1 MMEEMNNP
9 APRPVNPRRRRRTK
23 MDIFKESYLPVI
35 IVGAALIFILITI
48 IGSAVQSSKRKKI
61 QDEIPSPTISAS
73 TPDTDPLAAE
83 AAKLIQEAD
92 ALAAN
97 QDYDGAIAKVK
108 TFSGKIA
115 DYPDLMT
122 AFQKYCD
129 LKANAVVW
137 DDPSKVLNLSFQML
151 IVDPIRAF
159 SDEEYK
165 NSYNKNFITMD
176 EFRIILDQ
184 LYDGGYILVRT
195 SDMVEK
201 GADGKFQAK
210 PIYLPEGKKPLVITQ
225 NQVNYYEYMIDSNG
239 DHIADKGG
247 AGFASKLIVDEN
259 GKLANEYV
267 DKNGNLLTG
276 EYDLVPILNSF
287 IEEHPDFSY
296 KGAKAIISVSGSEGV
311 FGYRTQP
318 EAKNWPEVDYNREVE
333 NAKKVAQALRDDGY
347 ELACYTYDN
356 ISYGR
361 YDLATIQK
369 DLRSWKNEVV
379 PILGN
384 VDILVYAQENDLTPN
399 TPYSGEIF
407 NALMDAGFRYY
418 YGFCQNGTLWASVQ
432 DNYFRQARIMV
443 KGYSL
448 KYESDW
454 FNGILKPV
462 EILSSTRGT
471 IPQ

>member
-1 MMEEMNNP
+1 MEEMNNP

-35 IVGAALIFILITI
+35 IVGATLIFILVTI
-48 IGSAVQSSKRKKI
+48 IGSAVQSSKRRKM
-61 QDEIPSPTISAS
+61 QEEDSSPTVS
-73 TPDTDPLAAE
+73 TSVPDTDPLAAE
-83 AAKLIQEAD
+83 AAQLIQEAE

-115 DYPDLMT
+115 DYPDLMA

-129 LKANAVVW
+129 LKANSVVW
-137 DDPSKVLNLSFQML
+137 DNPSQVLNLSFQML
-151 IVDPIRAF
+151 IADPVRAF
-159 SDEEYK
+159 SNEEYK
-165 NSYNKNFITMD
+165 NSYNKNFITVD

-184 LYDGGYILVRT
+184 LYEGGYVLVRT
-195 SDMVEK
+195 SDMVEV
-201 GADGKFQAK
+201 GSDGKFQAK

-225 NQVNYYEYMIDSNG
+225 NQVNYYQYMIDSNG
-239 DHIADKGG
+239 DHVADKNGS
-247 AGFASKLIVDEN
+247 GFASKLIVDEN
-259 GKLANEYV
+259 GKLLNEYV

-296 KGAKAIISVSGSEGV
+296 KGARAIISVSGSDGL

-318 EAKNWPEVDYNREVE
+318 DAKEWLGSSYNQEVE
-333 NAKKVAQALRDDGY
+333 NAKKVAQALRDEGY

-356 ISYGR
+356 ISYGKW
-361 YDLATIQK
+361 DLSTIQQ
-369 DLRSWKNEVV
+369 DLKSWKNEVV

-384 VDILVYAQENDLTPN
+384 IDILVYAQESDLTAN
-399 TPYSGEIF
+399 TPYSGEKF

-443 KGYSL
+443 KGHSL
-448 KYESDW
+448 KYNADW
-454 FNGILKPV
+454 FDGILNPV

>member
-1 MMEEMNNP
+1 MMDEMNNP
-9 APRPVNPRRRRRTK
+9 TPRPVNPRRRRRTK
-23 MDIFKESYLPVI
+23 MDIFKEAYLPTI

-48 IGSAVQSSKRKKI
+48 IGSAIQSGQRRKL
-61 QDEIPSPTISAS
+61 QEDTPSAKAETTAPNA
-73 TPDTDPLAAE
+73 DPLAAE

-92 ALAAN
+92 ALAAK
-97 QDYDGAIAKVK
+97 QDYDGAIAKVNS
-108 TFSGKIA
+108 FSGQIS

-129 LKANAVVW
+129 LKATTVAW
-137 DDPSKVLNLSFQML
+137 DDPSKVLNLSFQVL
-151 IVDPIRAF
+151 IVDPVRAF
-159 SDEEYK
+159 SDPGYK
-165 NSYNKNFITMD
+165 NSYNKNFITVD

-184 LYDGGYILVRT
+184 LYEGGYVLVRT

-201 GADGKFQAK
+201 GADGKFHAK

-239 DHIADKGG
+239 DHVADKGG
-247 AGFASKLIVDEN
+247 AGFASRLVLDEN

-287 IEEHPDFSY
+287 IKDHPDFSY

-318 EAKNWPEVDYNREVE
+318 DAKDWLGSRYNQEVE
-333 NAKKVAQALRDDGY
+333 NAKKIAKALRDDGY

-361 YDLATIQK
+361 WDLATIQA
-369 DLRSWKNEVV
+369 DLKSWKNEVV

-384 VDILVYAQENDLTPN
+384 VDILVYAQESDLTPN

-418 YGFCQNGTLWASVQ
+418 YGFCQDGKLWASVK

-448 KYESDW
+448 KYQSSW
-454 FNGILKPV
+454 FKGILKPV